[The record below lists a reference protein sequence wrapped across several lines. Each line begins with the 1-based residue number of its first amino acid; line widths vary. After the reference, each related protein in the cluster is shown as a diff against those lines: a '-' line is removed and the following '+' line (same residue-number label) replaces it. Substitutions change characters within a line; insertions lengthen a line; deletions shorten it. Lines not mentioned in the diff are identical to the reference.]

1 MSIMKINRYIS
12 FLAALAFPFAAMAQT
27 TITFDTDEAEYKS
40 IGVYDT
46 WEESPFRT
54 NEMTGHTAIVTNYL
68 NQVDDLLGEA
78 PNATDKMLAVQR
90 SRFGSNTFGVRIDL
104 KEPIDLTPTA
114 KYVHALIHKPVA
126 GRTMLVGLGK
136 RNDRPEQPQTV
147 EQFWELSSTDLVA
160 NKWQDAVYTIKGAG
174 NISIYSLVFVVDCE
188 APHNLT
194 EDFIAYVD
202 QIEVNNSPVQR
213 IVYTDYALNFE
224 ENANSTHGSRWI
236 KSIAFNGSADGNREI
251 VLNTAS
257 NKKMYY
263 NRTEDKPFAAKAGET
278 ITPTFAM
285 NGNWMNG
292 FVYIDRG
299 NDGRFHANINDDL
312 SIANGSDLMT
322 YSFYSGTND
331 DSAGKNST
339 GASLSGSSRNVLNP
353 PAFQIPADLE
363 NGIYRMRYKI
373 DWNSIDPG
381 GNTQANNTIAGNG
394 GAIVDVLLNVH
405 GETTTISAHQRNCE
419 LISAETGEG
428 LGGTVVPFGKSYK
441 IKVVP
446 SGGFAYRGVTIVHG
460 YNIAIDPNQN
470 YAITSEQYIHGN
482 KQYSVDY
489 IPADQF
495 DDNNE
500 YTIPAEYIDGE
511 VHVIADVIS
520 GYSVKYK
527 HMLDGELAHTEV
539 KITTNGTFPA
549 PTSPWGIT
557 LSGLPTGSVTENC
570 TKEITATF
578 NPETLPFTANKDFA
592 TAENWY
598 YLTLDNKYLFYE
610 AGATSIPLNKTQ
622 VDRSN
627 KDAYTFAFVG
637 NPYTGYQIMN
647 YAAGEGKILSSS
659 TTMMGETG
667 GSTYPVMTAT
677 PVPEGNNTYWVPTSS
692 NNAANGFYLEQ
703 KGYSSNRMN
712 NRENKVAYWTAGYG
726 AGSTFLVTKRDMGK
740 LGSLI
745 DKIDDINALNVLPGT
760 DPGYYS
766 EEAVKTLYNAMYEA
780 GLLDEQSTEAE
791 ITAAE
796 EAVQSAYDALTDV
809 KASPVAGNY
818 YVIKSAYPSWTTG
831 DKGMYSDGT
840 NTKWKDVDY
849 SDASFYWLLEKI
861 EGGKYFFKNAGDQK
875 YLTGTTVS
883 ATAPTTGATLT
894 WLGTG
899 QYNIISNNITMHTEG
914 HSNGAGESGNI
925 VTWGGSANSCSAWY
939 LLTAAAPNSTG
950 NVAATYNYKNNDNLW
965 LSEEKSLAVN
975 TPYAAPA
982 TAFGANAASLQGYG
996 LVRSAQ
1002 NSVNVL
1008 CTLNGELPFGFE
1020 EEWNEEGAWYN
1031 ISLKGAYLFYADGQT
1046 SIPLNKSSVDEND
1059 INAYAFSFIG
1069 NPYTG
1074 YKIANYAAGK
1084 EYILASS
1091 TTMSGTEG
1099 GTTFPIMKEEA
1110 TLPADN
1116 NTYWI
1121 ASKSTNAT
1129 DGFYLNQKGYASN
1142 RMNSRD
1148 GKLAYWTGG
1157 ADNGSTFLVTECEII
1172 PNDDTTGIEEITEG
1186 ANSGENTIY
1195 DLCGRKVEKIT
1206 QKGIYIING
1215 KKKAVQ

>member
-1 MSIMKINRYIS
+1 MKTNKYIS
-12 FLAALAFPFAAMAQT
+12 FLAAMVFPFAAMAQS
-27 TITFDTDEAEYKS
+27 ITFDTDEAEYKA

-46 WEESPFRT
+46 WEKSPFRT
-54 NEMTGHTAIVTNYL
+54 GELTGRTAVVTNHL

-78 PNATDKMLAVQR
+78 ANATGKMLAVQR

-104 KEPIDLTPTA
+104 NEPIDLTPTA

-126 GRTMLVGLGK
+126 GRVMLVGLGK

-147 EQFWELSSTDLVA
+147 EQFWELSSVDFVA
-160 NKWQDAVYTIKGAG
+160 DKWQDAVFTIKGAG

-202 QIEVNNSPVQR
+202 EIEVNNSPVQR

-263 NRTEDKPFAAKAGET
+263 DRTEEKPFSAKAGET

-353 PAFQIPADLE
+353 PAFQIPADLK

-381 GNTQANNTIAGNG
+381 GNTLANNTIAGNG
-394 GAIVDVLLNVH
+394 GAIVDVLLNIH

-460 YNIAIDPNQN
+460 YNIAIDANQN

-500 YTIPAEYIDGE
+500 YTIPAEFIDGE

-520 GYSVKYK
+520 GHSVKYK
-527 HMLDGELAHTEV
+527 HILDGEVAHTEV

-622 VDRSN
+622 VDRNN

-712 NRENKVAYWTAGYG
+712 KRDGKVAYWTAGHD

-745 DKIDDINALNVLPGT
+745 DKIDDIKTQNILPGT

-780 GLLDEQSTEAE
+780 GMLDEESSESE

-796 EAVQSAYDALTDV
+796 EAVQSAYDALTDA

-840 NTKWKDVDY
+840 KTKWKDINY

-861 EGGKYFFKNAGDQK
+861 EGGKYFFKNANDQK

-939 LLTAAAPNSTG
+939 LLTAAAPESTG
-950 NVAATYNYKNNDNLW
+950 NVTATYNYKNNDNLW

-1020 EEWNEEGAWYN
+1020 NEWNEDGQWYN
-1031 ISLKGAYLFYADGQT
+1031 ISLKGTYLFYADGQT

-1059 INAYAFSFIG
+1059 KNAYAFSFIG
-1069 NPYTG
+1069 NPYAG
-1074 YKIANYAAGK
+1074 YKIVNYAAG
-1084 EYILASS
+1084 EGYILASS

-1099 GTTFPIMKEEA
+1099 GTTFTIMKEEA

-1172 PNDDTTGIEEITEG
+1172 PNDDTTGIENILI
-1186 ANSGENTIY
+1186 NNENYPQGIY
-1195 DLCGRKVEKIT
+1195 DLSGRRIKEINAN
-1206 QKGIYIING
+1206 GIYIIDG
-1215 KKKAVQ
+1215 KKVIVK

>member
-1 MSIMKINRYIS
+1 MNKYIS
-12 FLAALAFPFAAMAQT
+12 FLAAMAMPFAAMAQ
-27 TITFDTDEAEYKS
+27 TITFDTDEAEYNS
-40 IGVYDT
+40 ISVYDT

-54 NEMTGHTAIVTNYL
+54 GEMTGRTAVTTNHL
-68 NQVDDLLGEA
+68 NQIDDLLGEA

-104 KEPIDLTPTA
+104 KEPIELTPTA

-126 GRTMLVGLGK
+126 GRTLLVGLGK
-136 RNDRPEQPQTV
+136 RNDRTEQPQDV

-188 APHNLT
+188 SPHELT

-202 QIEVNNSPVQR
+202 QIEINNSPVQR
-213 IVYTDYALNFE
+213 IVYTDYALNFD

-257 NKKMYY
+257 NKQIYY
-263 NRTEDKPFAAKAGET
+263 DRTEEKPFAAKAGET

-292 FVYIDRG
+292 YVYIDRG
-299 NDGRFHANINDDL
+299 NDGRFHANINDNL
-312 SIANGSDLMT
+312 TIPAGSDLMT
-322 YSFYSGTND
+322 YSFYSGSSND
-331 DSAGKNST
+331 TSGKNST
-339 GASLSGSSRNVLNP
+339 GTTLTGSSRNVLNP
-353 PAFQIPADLE
+353 PTFQIPADLE

-381 GNTQANNTIAGNG
+381 GNTIENNTIAGNG
-394 GAIVDVLLNVH
+394 GAIVDVLLNIH

-419 LISAETGEG
+419 LLSAETGEG
-428 LGGTVVPFGKSYK
+428 LGGTVVPFGEGYK

-460 YNIAIDPNQN
+460 YNIVIDANQD

-489 IPADQF
+489 IPADLF

-520 GYSVKYK
+520 GHSVKYK
-527 HMLDGELAHTEV
+527 HILDGEIAHTEV
-539 KITTNGTFPA
+539 KITTDGTFPA

-557 LSGLPTGSVTENC
+557 LSGLPTGNVTENC
-570 TKEITATF
+570 IKEITATF
-578 NPETLPFTANKDFA
+578 NPDALPFTANSDFA

-622 VDRSN
+622 IDNSN
-627 KDAYTFAFVG
+627 KDAYTFAFIG

-659 TTMMGETG
+659 TTMMGTTG
-667 GSTYPVMTAT
+667 GSTYPVMTTT
-677 PVPEGNNTYWVPTSS
+677 PVPEGNNTHWIPTSS
-692 NNAANGFYLEQ
+692 SNAANGFYLEQ

-712 NRENKVAYWTAGYG
+712 NRDGKVAFWTAGYG
-726 AGSTFLVTKRDMGK
+726 AGSTFLVKERKMGRI
-740 LGSLI
+740 GELI
-745 DKIDDINALNVLPGT
+745 DAIDDINAQNILPGT

-766 EEAVKTLYNAMYEA
+766 EEAVSTLYDAIYAA
-780 GLLDEQSTEAE
+780 GLIDEESTETE

-796 EAVQSAYDALTDV
+796 EGMQAAYDALADV

-818 YVIKSAYPSWTTG
+818 YVIKSAYPNWTTG
-831 DKGMYSDGT
+831 DKGMYSDGS
-840 NTKWKDVDY
+840 NLKWKDVDY
-849 SDASFYWLLEKI
+849 TDASFFWMLEKV
-861 EGGKYFFKNAGDQK
+861 ENGKYFFKNAGDSK
-875 YLTGTTVS
+875 YITGKTVS
-883 ATAPTTGATLT
+883 ETVPSTGATLT

-899 QYNIISNNITMHTEG
+899 QYNIISNGITIHTEG

-925 VTWGGSANSCSAWY
+925 VTWGGDANSCSAWY
-939 LLTAAAPNSTG
+939 LLTAATPGSTG
-950 NVAATYNYKNNDNLW
+950 NVATIYNYKNNGNVW
-965 LSEEKSLAVN
+965 LSEEKSLTVN
-975 TPYAAPA
+975 TPYAVPA

-996 LVRSAQ
+996 LVRSSQ
-1002 NSVNVL
+1002 SSVNVL

-1020 EEWNEEGAWYN
+1020 EEWNEEGQWYN
-1031 ISLKGAYLFYADGQT
+1031 ISLKGAYLFHADGQASMT
-1046 SIPLNKSSVDEND
+1046 LNKSSVDEND
-1059 INAYAFSFIG
+1059 KNAYAFSFIG
-1069 NPYTG
+1069 NPYAG
-1074 YKIANYAAGK
+1074 YKIVNYAAG
-1084 EYILASS
+1084 EGYILASS
-1091 TTMSGTEG
+1091 TTMSSSEG

-1129 DGFYLNQKGYASN
+1129 NGFYLNQKGYAGN

-1157 ADNGSTFLVTECEII
+1157 ADYGSTFLVTKGTIDPE
-1172 PNDDTTGIEEITEG
+1172 DDTTGINEIADGKQETE
-1186 ANSGENTIY
+1186 SIY

-1215 KKKAVQ
+1215 KKQIVQ

>member
-1 MSIMKINRYIS
+1 MKTNKYIS
-12 FLAALAFPFAAMAQT
+12 FLAAMVFPFAAMAQS
-27 TITFDTDEAEYKS
+27 ITFDTDEAEYKA

-46 WEESPFRT
+46 WEKSPFRT
-54 NEMTGHTAIVTNYL
+54 GELTGRTAVVTNHL

-78 PNATDKMLAVQR
+78 ANATGKMLAVQR

-104 KEPIDLTPTA
+104 NEPIDLTPTA

-126 GRTMLVGLGK
+126 GRVMLVGLGK

-147 EQFWELSSTDLVA
+147 EQFWELSSVDFVA
-160 NKWQDAVYTIKGAG
+160 DKWQDAVFTIKGAG

-202 QIEVNNSPVQR
+202 EIEVNNSPVQR

-263 NRTEDKPFAAKAGET
+263 DRTEEKPFSAKAGET

-353 PAFQIPADLE
+353 PAFQIPADLK

-381 GNTQANNTIAGNG
+381 GNTLANNTIAGNG
-394 GAIVDVLLNVH
+394 GAIVDVLLNIH

-460 YNIAIDPNQN
+460 YNIAIDANQN

-500 YTIPAEYIDGE
+500 YTIPAEFIDGE

-520 GYSVKYK
+520 GHSVKYK
-527 HMLDGELAHTEV
+527 HILDGEVAHTEV

-622 VDRSN
+622 VDRNN

-712 NRENKVAYWTAGYG
+712 KRDGKVAYWTAGHD

-745 DKIDDINALNVLPGT
+745 DKIDDIKTQNILPGT

-780 GLLDEQSTEAE
+780 GMLDEESSESE

-796 EAVQSAYDALTDV
+796 EAVQSAYDALTDA

-840 NTKWKDVDY
+840 KTKWKDINY

-861 EGGKYFFKNAGDQK
+861 EGGKYFFKNANDQK

-939 LLTAAAPNSTG
+939 LLTAAAPESTG
-950 NVAATYNYKNNDNLW
+950 NVTATYNYKNNDNLW

-1020 EEWNEEGAWYN
+1020 NEWNEDGQWYN
-1031 ISLKGAYLFYADGQT
+1031 ISLKGTYLFYADGQT

-1059 INAYAFSFIG
+1059 KNAYAFSFIG
-1069 NPYTG
+1069 NPYAG
-1074 YKIANYAAGK
+1074 YKIVNYAAG
-1084 EYILASS
+1084 EGYILASS

-1172 PNDDTTGIEEITEG
+1172 PNDDTTGIENILI
-1186 ANSGENTIY
+1186 NNENYPQGIY
-1195 DLCGRKVEKIT
+1195 DLSGRRIKEINAN
-1206 QKGIYIING
+1206 GIYIIDG
-1215 KKKAVQ
+1215 KKVIVK

>member
-54 NEMTGHTAIVTNYL
+54 NEMTGRTAVVTNYL

-114 KYVHALIHKPVA
+114 KYVHALIYKPVA

-136 RNDRPEQPQTV
+136 RNDREQQPQDV

-188 APHNLT
+188 APHDLT

-236 KSIAFNGSADGNREI
+236 KSIAFKGSADGNREI

-353 PAFQIPADLE
+353 PAFQIPADLG

-381 GNTQANNTIAGNG
+381 GNTLAGNTIAGNG

-489 IPADQF
+489 IPADLF

-527 HMLDGELAHTEV
+527 HILDGEVAHTEV
-539 KITTNGTFPA
+539 KITTDGTFPA

-578 NPETLPFTANKDFA
+578 NPEALPFTANKDFA

-610 AGATSIPLNKTQ
+610 ADATSIPLNKTQ
-622 VDRSN
+622 VDRNN
-627 KDAYTFAFVG
+627 KDAYTFAFIG
-637 NPYTGYQIMN
+637 NPYTGYQIVN

-677 PVPEGNNTYWVPTSS
+677 PVPEGNNTYWIPTSS

-780 GLLDEQSTEAE
+780 GLLDEASSESE

-796 EAVQSAYDALTDV
+796 EAVQTAYDALANA

-899 QYNIISNNITMHTEG
+899 QYNIISNNITIHTEG

-939 LLTAAAPNSTG
+939 LLTAAAPESTG
-950 NVAATYNYKNNDNLW
+950 NVTATYNYKNNDNLW
-965 LSEEKSLAVN
+965 LSEEKSLALN

-1002 NSVNVL
+1002 NNVNVL

-1020 EEWNEEGAWYN
+1020 NEWNEDGQWYN
-1031 ISLKGAYLFYADGQT
+1031 ISLKGAYLFHADGQT

-1059 INAYAFSFIG
+1059 KNAYAFSFIG
-1069 NPYTG
+1069 NPYAG
-1074 YKIANYAAGK
+1074 YKIANYAAG
-1084 EYILASS
+1084 EGYILASS
-1091 TTMSGTEG
+1091 TTMSGAEG

-1129 DGFYLNQKGYASN
+1129 DGFYLNQKGYAGN

-1195 DLCGRKVEKIT
+1195 DLCGRKVNKIT
-1206 QKGIYIING
+1206 TKGIYIING
-1215 KKKAVQ
+1215 KKQIVQ

>member
-54 NEMTGHTAIVTNYL
+54 NEMTGRTAVVTNYL

-114 KYVHALIHKPVA
+114 KYVHALIYKPVA

-188 APHNLT
+188 APHDLT

-527 HMLDGELAHTEV
+527 HILDGELAHTEV
-539 KITTNGTFPA
+539 T
-549 PTSPWGIT
+549 
-557 LSGLPTGSVTENC
+557 
-570 TKEITATF
+570 
-578 NPETLPFTANKDFA
+578 
-592 TAENWY
+592 
-598 YLTLDNKYLFYE
+598 
-610 AGATSIPLNKTQ
+610 
-622 VDRSN
+622 
-627 KDAYTFAFVG
+627 
-637 NPYTGYQIMN
+637 
-647 YAAGEGKILSSS
+647 
-659 TTMMGETG
+659 
-667 GSTYPVMTAT
+667 
-677 PVPEGNNTYWVPTSS
+677 
-692 NNAANGFYLEQ
+692 
-703 KGYSSNRMN
+703 
-712 NRENKVAYWTAGYG
+712 
-726 AGSTFLVTKRDMGK
+726 
-740 LGSLI
+740 
-745 DKIDDINALNVLPGT
+745 
-760 DPGYYS
+760 
-766 EEAVKTLYNAMYEA
+766 
-780 GLLDEQSTEAE
+780 
-791 ITAAE
+791 
-796 EAVQSAYDALTDV
+796 
-809 KASPVAGNY
+809 
-818 YVIKSAYPSWTTG
+818 
-831 DKGMYSDGT
+831 
-840 NTKWKDVDY
+840 
-849 SDASFYWLLEKI
+849 
-861 EGGKYFFKNAGDQK
+861 
-875 YLTGTTVS
+875 
-883 ATAPTTGATLT
+883 
-894 WLGTG
+894 
-899 QYNIISNNITMHTEG
+899 
-914 HSNGAGESGNI
+914 
-925 VTWGGSANSCSAWY
+925 
-939 LLTAAAPNSTG
+939 
-950 NVAATYNYKNNDNLW
+950 
-965 LSEEKSLAVN
+965 
-975 TPYAAPA
+975 
-982 TAFGANAASLQGYG
+982 
-996 LVRSAQ
+996 
-1002 NSVNVL
+1002 
-1008 CTLNGELPFGFE
+1008 
-1020 EEWNEEGAWYN
+1020 
-1031 ISLKGAYLFYADGQT
+1031 
-1046 SIPLNKSSVDEND
+1046 
-1059 INAYAFSFIG
+1059 
-1069 NPYTG
+1069 
-1074 YKIANYAAGK
+1074 
-1084 EYILASS
+1084 
-1091 TTMSGTEG
+1091 
-1099 GTTFPIMKEEA
+1099 
-1110 TLPADN
+1110 
-1116 NTYWI
+1116 
-1121 ASKSTNAT
+1121 
-1129 DGFYLNQKGYASN
+1129 
-1142 RMNSRD
+1142 
-1148 GKLAYWTGG
+1148 
-1157 ADNGSTFLVTECEII
+1157 
-1172 PNDDTTGIEEITEG
+1172 
-1186 ANSGENTIY
+1186 
-1195 DLCGRKVEKIT
+1195 
-1206 QKGIYIING
+1206 
-1215 KKKAVQ
+1215 